1 MKITSTLAK
10 YQKAVNFL
18 GFTLLDTF
26 VTFKK
31 INRRSTILANCPF
44 VIV

>member
-1 MKITSTLAK
+1 MKITNTLAK

-31 INRRSTILANCPF
+31 LTEGAILANCPF